1 MSVCVLE
8 CMHAL
13 CIHILLLKKQ
23 QNFKV
28 RKKKKEKLMS
38 IIVLSG
44 CVSPTKKLIPAWES
58 EKSIRA
64 HQTKKKK
71 KDRMIE
77 CV

>member
-1 MSVCVLE
+1 
-8 CMHAL
+8 
-13 CIHILLLKKQ
+13 
-23 QNFKV
+23 
-28 RKKKKEKLMS
+28 MS

-71 KDRMIE
+71 KGQNDRE
-77 CV
+77 CMSMSSL

>member
-1 MSVCVLE
+1 
-8 CMHAL
+8 
-13 CIHILLLKKQ
+13 
-23 QNFKV
+23 
-28 RKKKKEKLMS
+28 MS

-71 KDRMIE
+71 KKDRMIE